1 MLKFNALQPVF
12 KQCTRLIAVATSTFE
27 KDKYFGLNPL
37 HHQDLAFVFA
47 TVFALAYY
55 SCDLFNEKQFGNL
68 MTSFRGIIRFSWHNY
83 KQGKQGSLSFNAW
96 MNRVFWKVQT
106 RKKKNHRGYFF
117 SLEIQA
123 LTYLPF
129 FTCVCSL

>member
-1 MLKFNALQPVF
+1 M
-12 KQCTRLIAVATSTFE
+12 
-27 KDKYFGLNPL
+27 

-47 TVFALAYY
+47 TVFVVAYY

-106 RKKKNHRGYFF
+106 RKKSPRRFF
-117 SLEIQA
+117 LSRNSGFNLFT
-123 LTYLPF
+123 LFYMRVF
-129 FTCVCSL
+129 FVIRNLRRKKIRSMVLIAVTKGCPIVWSDLRMLCHCG